1 MQIQITVKVPELVL
15 NSATVRNA
23 IMSKMQRK
31 TAPDLQRLFRKT
43 VEGWRDPP
51 NFLQKFRNA
60 PSEVSTTVWPGQNT
74 RGGKTWK
81 LLNEGAPRHPI
92 VPRRAKML
100 RFQTGYSAGTRPRV
114 LGSRAFSRFGSY
126 VSSYGVQHP
135 GFAAREWTQEIVDQY
150 TDTFV
155 QDMQDAI
162 HVATVRRG

>member
-81 LLNEGAPRHPI
+81 LLNEGSPEHPI
-92 VPRRAKML
+92 GPRRARML
-100 RFQTGYSAGTRPRV
+100 VFKREYRASTQPRV
-114 LGSRAFSRFGSY
+114 LGSRAYVRFGDT
-126 VSSYGVQHP
+126 VRTTRTFTHP
-135 GFAAREWTQEIVDQY
+135 GFKAREWTQEIVDQY

-162 HVATVRRG
+162 HVATVRR